1 MRVPSEILPYLGM
14 CKIFRYTNY
23 FYYMKKSGKWKYGL
37 PKGRALPAEK
47 GKGKDRNPRGLC
59 RDPGFILR
67 K

>member
-1 MRVPSEILPYLGM
+1 
-14 CKIFRYTNY
+14 
-23 FYYMKKSGKWKYGL
+23 MKKSGKWKYGL